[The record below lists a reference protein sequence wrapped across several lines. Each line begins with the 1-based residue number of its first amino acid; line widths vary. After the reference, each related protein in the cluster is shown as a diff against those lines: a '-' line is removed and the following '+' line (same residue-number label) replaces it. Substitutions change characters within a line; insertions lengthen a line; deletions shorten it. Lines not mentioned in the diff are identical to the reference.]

1 MLIHVLSGTALGYVI
16 WTLFRLESNFQK
28 VRCMK
33 VPILRI
39 PIDPNSILWVI
50 FQPLVWKLLGF
61 LPIPWSSYPDFVRFS
76 HRNWHFLEKSSP
88 GRRFG
93 AVWALVSPGGIH
105 LHFSDPDAIQEILS
119 RWRDFVRPVEKYQ
132 ILAIFGPSI
141 LTVKL
146 EDWPRHRKAVSV
158 PFNQA
163 NTKFVW
169 NETLRQT
176 QSIGRYWES
185 QAPGEIPD
193 VQQDLRTLSM
203 NVLAAVAFHEPYDF
217 IGSVKLKDRKFSMES
232 YRDCLYIV
240 HKYLIFLMLVPYRF
254 LNGRFVPRTWVGI
267 GHAATSMK
275 SSMVNVVN
283 RESKA
288 LSEGKA
294 QYDGII
300 PSLVRALDQSDAQ
313 QGGDV
318 GDTVKKSP
326 RRSQLSIDEILGN
339 VFVMNIAGHDT
350 TANTLS
356 FIVMR
361 LAANPD
367 VQDWLREELTTV
379 IGDRKLEDWDYALF
393 QDLKRCQAVLY
404 ETLRLYAPITGLPKI
419 ASKTIEAFHGGGD
432 HVLTIPSGTEVFP
445 MLLGIQTDLRYWN
458 DPYTWRPSRWILLSD
473 TMTPDHYDGKTE
485 QLFVP
490 PKGTYFPWS
499 EGPQNC
505 IGMKFSQAEVVAFL
519 ACLFKEHRVRPS
531 LRKGETEVDARKR
544 AQKCADDVNYDM
556 LLKMSQPSRVK
567 LVCERV

>member
-1 MLIHVLSGTALGYVI
+1 
-16 WTLFRLESNFQK
+16 
-28 VRCMK
+28 
-33 VPILRI
+33 
-39 PIDPNSILWVI
+39 
-50 FQPLVWKLLGF
+50 
-61 LPIPWSSYPDFVRFS
+61 
-76 HRNWHFLEKSSP
+76 
-88 GRRFG
+88 
-93 AVWALVSPGGIH
+93 
-105 LHFSDPDAIQEILS
+105 
-119 RWRDFVRPVEKYQ
+119 
-132 ILAIFGPSI
+132 
-141 LTVKL
+141 
-146 EDWPRHRKAVSV
+146 
-158 PFNQA
+158 
-163 NTKFVW
+163 
-169 NETLRQT
+169 
-176 QSIGRYWES
+176 
-185 QAPGEIPD
+185 
-193 VQQDLRTLSM
+193 M

-217 IGSVKLKDRKFSMES
+217 IGSAKLKDRKFNMEN

-240 HKYLIFLMLVPYRF
+240 HKYLIFLMLVPCRF
-254 LNGRFVPRTWVGI
+254 LKGRFVPRTWVGI

-300 PSLVRALDQSDAQ
+300 SSLVRALDQSDTQ
-313 QGGDV
+313 QGDDDA

-326 RRSQLSIDEILGN
+326 RRSQLSTDEILGN

-379 IGDRKLEDWDYALF
+379 IGDRKLEYWDYALF
-393 QDLKRCQAVLY
+393 QDLKRCQAILY
-404 ETLRLYAPITGLPKI
+404 ETLRLYAPITGLPKM
-419 ASKTIEAFHGGGD
+419 ASKTIVAFHVGGD
-432 HVLTIPSGTEVFP
+432 HLLTIPSGTEVFP
-445 MLLGIQTDLRYWN
+445 MLLGIQTDSKYWN
-458 DPYTWRPSRWILLSD
+458 DPYTWRPSRWILLPD

-490 PKGTYFPWS
+490 RKGTYFPWS

-519 ACLFKEHRVRPS
+519 ACLFKEHRVSPK

-544 AQKCADDVNYDM
+544 AQKCADEVNYDM
-556 LLKMSQPSRVK
+556 LLKMSHPSRVK
-567 LVCERV
+567 LVCEKV

>member
-1 MLIHVLSGTALGYVI
+1 
-16 WTLFRLESNFQK
+16 
-28 VRCMK
+28 
-33 VPILRI
+33 
-39 PIDPNSILWVI
+39 
-50 FQPLVWKLLGF
+50 
-61 LPIPWSSYPDFVRFS
+61 
-76 HRNWHFLEKSSP
+76 
-88 GRRFG
+88 
-93 AVWALVSPGGIH
+93 
-105 LHFSDPDAIQEILS
+105 
-119 RWRDFVRPVEKYQ
+119 
-132 ILAIFGPSI
+132 
-141 LTVKL
+141 
-146 EDWPRHRKAVSV
+146 
-158 PFNQA
+158 
-163 NTKFVW
+163 
-169 NETLRQT
+169 
-176 QSIGRYWES
+176 
-185 QAPGEIPD
+185 
-193 VQQDLRTLSM
+193 M
-203 NVLAAVAFHEPYDF
+203 NVLAAVAFHETYDF
-217 IGSVKLKDRKFSMES
+217 IGSVKLEDRKFSMES

-254 LNGRFVPRTWVGI
+254 LNGRFVPRTWAGI

-275 SSMVNVVN
+275 NSMVNVVN

-300 PSLVRALDQSDAQ
+300 PSLVRALDQSDTQ

-393 QDLKRCQAVLY
+393 EDLKRCQAVLY

-419 ASKTIEAFHGGGD
+419 ASKTTEAFHGGGD

-473 TMTPDHYDGKTE
+473 TITPDHYDGKTE

-490 PKGTYFPWS
+490 RKGTYFPWS
-499 EGPQNC
+499 DGPQNC

-519 ACLFKEHRVRPS
+519 ACLFKEHRVRPR